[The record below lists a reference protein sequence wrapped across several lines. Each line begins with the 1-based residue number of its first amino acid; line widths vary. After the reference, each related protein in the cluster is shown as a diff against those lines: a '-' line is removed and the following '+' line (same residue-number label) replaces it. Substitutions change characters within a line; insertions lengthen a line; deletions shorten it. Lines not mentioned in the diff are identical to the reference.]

1 MAKNP
6 TWNKSLS
13 EVLGYQTQKV
23 TRKSPRTGNAYE
35 VDVIPRI
42 ELVAMGEPE
51 TITKDDGSK
60 TYRYSVFD
68 MSKNLE
74 YQVSCK
80 QYLKIAGVKQV
91 IFENLSGGALSNGR
105 GWYKADSI
113 QFANVKK

>member
-6 TWNKSLS
+6 SWNKSLS

-23 TRKSPRTGNAYE
+23 TRKSARTGNAYE
-35 VDVIPRI
+35 VDVIPRL
-42 ELVAMGEPE
+42 ELIDMGEPE
-51 TITKDDGSK
+51 AITKDDGSK

-74 YQVSCK
+74 YQVSCT

-91 IFENLSGGALSNGR
+91 ILTNLTGGALNNGR

-113 QFANVKK
+113 QLVKK

>member
-6 TWNKSLS
+6 SWNKSLS

-23 TRKSPRTGNAYE
+23 TRKSARTGNAYE
-35 VDVIPRI
+35 VDVIPRL
-42 ELVAMGEPE
+42 ELIVMGEPE
-51 TITKDDGSK
+51 AITKDDGSK
-60 TYRYSVFD
+60 TYRYYVFD

-74 YQVSCK
+74 YQVSCT

-91 IFENLSGGALSNGR
+91 ILTNLTGGALNNGR

-113 QFANVKK
+113 QLVKK